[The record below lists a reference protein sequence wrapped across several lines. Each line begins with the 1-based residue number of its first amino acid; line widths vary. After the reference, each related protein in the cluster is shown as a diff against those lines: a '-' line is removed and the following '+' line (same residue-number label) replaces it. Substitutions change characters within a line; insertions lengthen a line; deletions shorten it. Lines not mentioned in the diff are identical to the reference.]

1 MKRIIF
7 LLGLAFSIAFGGQ
20 KIGVLIKITGDV
32 QLTRAGQK
40 TPSVIKPGFAIED
53 QDLIKTG
60 EGGFATAVYLD
71 DRTQIK
77 VAPNSEFKFGG
88 QRRANG
94 INKKVAMNYGTLRAT
109 VAKQRGK
116 EFLVATPT
124 SVASVKGTDFIVI
137 ADPDAGDAFLIL
149 EGIVEVTNNL
159 TGITQTVTQNQTANS
174 SVDGNVDVTETN
186 TEDIP
191 VIDESENQGGAIES
205 NEREVRIE
213 MTDPN
218 GTVKELVIR
227 FR

>member
-1 MKRIIF
+1 MKRTF
-7 LLGLAFSIAFGGQ
+7 VLLGLAFSLVFAGQ
-20 KIGVLIKITGDV
+20 KIGVLIKATGPVQITH
-32 QLTRAGQK
+32 AGQN
-40 TPSVIKPGFAIED
+40 TSTAARPGLALEN
-53 QDLIKTG
+53 QDLIQTG
-60 EGGFATAVYLD
+60 EGGFVTAVYLD

-116 EFLVATPT
+116 EFLIATPT

-149 EGIVEVTNNL
+149 EGIVEVTNNM
-159 TGITQTVTQNQTANS
+159 TGITQTVTQNQTAHS
-174 SVDGNVDVTETN
+174 SVEGDVDVTETN
-186 TEDIP
+186 SDDIP
-191 VIDESENQGGAIES
+191 VIDETDSGGGAIES

-213 MTDPN
+213 MIDPS